1 MEKRKSGFYLVKYC
15 GGDWEV
21 AFFDECCKDWCVFGE
36 EITLDDSHLEVINE
50 NRIMS
55 PDEWE

>member
-1 MEKRKSGFYLVKYC
+1 MERKSGFYLVKY
-15 GGDWEV
+15 GVDWEV
-21 AFFDECCKDWCVFGE
+21 AFFDKCCKDWSVLGVQR
-36 EITLDDSHLEVINE
+36 TLDESHFEVINP